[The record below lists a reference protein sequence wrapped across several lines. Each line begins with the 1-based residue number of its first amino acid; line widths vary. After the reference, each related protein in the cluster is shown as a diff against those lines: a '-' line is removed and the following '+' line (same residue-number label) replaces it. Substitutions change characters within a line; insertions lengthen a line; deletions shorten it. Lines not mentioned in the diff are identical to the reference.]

1 MRLKRCNTVFATS
14 IFFIHSKPTSQT
26 CSSCGFRGG
35 KLDLSIRQWIC
46 LNCEST
52 HDRDVNAAVNIKV
65 AGGHSE
71 TQNGR
76 GGKRQTI
83 AKCAT
88 GEYPRGHFR
97 AKVAASCEASTH
109 QEFIQLSLF
118 D

>member
-1 MRLKRCNTVFATS
+1 MWNEYNNPRHIS
-14 IFFIHSKPTSQT
+14 T

-35 KLDLSIRQWIC
+35 KLDLLIREWIC

-71 TQNGR
+71 TQKGR
-76 GGKRQTI
+76 GGKRQTT
-83 AKCAT
+83 A
-88 GEYPRGHFR
+88 H
-97 AKVAASCEASTH
+97 VAASCEASTR